1 MANVRS
7 VHQVRYP
14 PIVPAVIDDR
24 DGGHL
29 PMTGR
34 NAVRRRQEMAEA
46 ARQAQAIERD
56 AALRRALQW
65 TGHWGG

>member
-1 MANVRS
+1 MVNVRS

-14 PIVPAVIDDR
+14 PIVPAIDDK

-34 NAVRRRQEMAEA
+34 TAVRRLQEVAEA
-46 ARQAQAIERD
+46 ERLRRAAVRD
-56 AALRRALQW
+56 AALHRALQW
-65 TGHWGG
+65 TGRWCG

>member
-14 PIVPAVIDDR
+14 PIVPAIDDK

-34 NAVRRRQEMAEA
+34 TAVRRRQEVAEA
-46 ARQAQAIERD
+46 ERLRRAAVRD
-56 AALRRALQW
+56 AALGRALKW